1 MKEFKGCNGA
11 KIVINEATWGD
22 VRRLKKVL
30 AEELLKL
37 GIDLDKG
44 FFGADKKDLFIG
56 SKLFELIKNV
66 YLTLEASDKF
76 NDEIMNCLKY
86 CTYDNIQIKESLFD
100 DKIEAREDYYD
111 MVIGCLE
118 VNLAPFI
125 KKIYS
130 KFMEQMKLSDND
142 KQELN

>member
-30 AEELLKL
+30 AIELLKL
-37 GIDLDKG
+37 GIDIDKEFLG
-44 FFGADKKDLFIG
+44 QSEENLMVG
-56 SKLFELIKNV
+56 SKLFQLLKDV
-66 YLTLEASDKF
+66 YLTLEASDDF
-76 NDEIMNCLKY
+76 NNEIMNCLQY
-86 CTYDNIQIKESLFD
+86 CHYDNIQIKEQLFD
-100 DKIEAREDYYD
+100 DKPEAREDYYD

-125 KKIYS
+125 KKILS
-130 KFMEQMKLSDND
+130 KFTNQTAIKN
-142 KQELN
+142 